1 MFPLFESSDAMLA
14 VILCIVACAF
24 WVQKF
29 KIFKMIGP
37 ALFVI
42 IAGVLLVN
50 LRIVP
55 AYTDVYG
62 VISTYCIPFSVSLY
76 LLNVDLKQIMKMSKQ
91 PLISIVSAVF
101 CVSIVAVVFGA
112 IFGNIVEEGWKVAG
126 MFVGTYTGGSA
137 NLTAIASGLDASAS
151 TIAAA
156 NAADYVIGMPTLV
169 LMFAMPALLKKNGN
183 GFRNSGLILLQKK
196 SWKVMEPARGLW
208 KQKYGVL
215 RRLPSFLR
223 FPFPLWV
230 LPQSSPV
237 M

>member
-62 VISTYCIPFSVSLY
+62 VISTYCIPF
-76 LLNVDLKQIMKMSKQ
+76 
-91 PLISIVSAVF
+91 F
-101 CVSIVAVVFGA
+101 CVFVF
-112 IFGNIVEEGWKVAG
+112 IER
-126 MFVGTYTGGSA
+126 GSETDHE
-137 NLTAIASGLDASAS
+137 NVQTAADLHCICSFSASA
-151 TIAAA
+151 
-156 NAADYVIGMPTLV
+156 
-169 LMFAMPALLKKNGN
+169 
-183 GFRNSGLILLQKK
+183 LLQLF
-196 SWKVMEPARGLW
+196 SVRFLATLW
-208 KQKYGVL
+208 KKAG
-215 RRLPSFLR
+215 RLQVC
-223 FPFPLWV
+223 LWE
-230 LPQSSPV
+230 PIPEEAPI
-237 M
+237 

>member
-1 MFPLFESSDAMLA
+1 
-14 VILCIVACAF
+14 
-24 WVQKF
+24 
-29 KIFKMIGP
+29 MIGP

-112 IFGNIVEEGWKVAG
+112 IFGNIVEEGW
-126 MFVGTYTGGSA
+126 
-137 NLTAIASGLDASAS
+137 
-151 TIAAA
+151 
-156 NAADYVIGMPTLV
+156 
-169 LMFAMPALLKKNGN
+169 
-183 GFRNSGLILLQKK
+183 
-196 SWKVMEPARGLW
+196 
-208 KQKYGVL
+208 
-215 RRLPSFLR
+215 
-223 FPFPLWV
+223 
-230 LPQSSPV
+230 
-237 M
+237 